1 MLLEFSIVPLGTG
14 ESVSEIVSK
23 VIETVDKSGLPYRCN
38 PMGTV
43 IEGEWDEV
51 MNVVRKCHFD
61 VRGMAP
67 RVLTRISID
76 DRPGKPDRITGKL
89 ESVEKRLRKE
99 LKQ

>member
-23 VIETVDKSGLPYRCN
+23 VIETVDKSGLPYRSN

-43 IEGEWDEV
+43 IEGEWDEL
-51 MNVVRKCHFD
+51 MNVVRQCHLD
-61 VRGMAP
+61 VLRISP

-76 DRPGKPDRITGKL
+76 DRPGKTGRITGKL
-89 ESVEKRLRKE
+89 ESVEKHLGKTVRK
-99 LKQ
+99 